1 MDEACR
7 RATAENA
14 ALVDVLLSMPEVSEA
29 MSDDEL
35 VALLKPVTYLDPAS
49 DIVDR
54 ALADI
59 ESQAAARADAGPRDP
74 GRPF

>member
-59 ESQAAARADAGPRDP
+59 ESQAAARADAGPRGP

>member
-1 MDEACR
+1 
-7 RATAENA
+7 
-14 ALVDVLLSMPEVSEA
+14 